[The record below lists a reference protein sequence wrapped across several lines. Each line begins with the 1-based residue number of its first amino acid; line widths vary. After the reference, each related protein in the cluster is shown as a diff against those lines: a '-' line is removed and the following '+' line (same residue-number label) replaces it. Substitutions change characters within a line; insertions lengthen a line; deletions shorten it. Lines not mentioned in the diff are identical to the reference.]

1 MAEKYTVADL
11 VAEFLPQVGVSTVFG
26 IVSVHNIP
34 MLDAIGQRNRLRY
47 VKARGEMGG
56 AHMADAYARVTGHLG
71 VIFTSTGPGMAN
83 AIPGLVEARF
93 AGSPVLHITGQTA
106 TRFID
111 RDVGTVHDVPGQTQA
126 LAAVCKAAYRVR
138 SAGEAFGVLV
148 RAAADAL
155 SAPRGPVSVEIPI
168 DLQRTAIPR
177 PAGLDALVLPITAP
191 LPPNPAEL
199 DEAAKIDG
207 ASPVQTYWLIFI
219 PLATPVLA
227 VVCLLSFIGTF
238 NEFIVARLF
247 LVEMSG
253 RTVAVGLQQFIGGQ
267 YATNWG
273 AFAAG
278 SILASIPIVIIF
290 LSLQR
295 YIVNGLTAGSVKG

>member
-111 RDVGTVHDVPGQTQA
+111 RDVGTVHDVPGKRKHSPLFAKQPIVC
-126 LAAVCKAAYRVR
+126 AARGKPLVFWCARQPMRCLRRVARFRSKSRLICNARPYRGR
-138 SAGEAFGVLV
+138 PGWMRWCCPS
-148 RAAADAL
+148 
-155 SAPRGPVSVEIPI
+155 
-168 DLQRTAIPR
+168 PR
-177 PAGLDALVLPITAP
+177 PCRLIRLSWMRRLPFCPKPNAP
-191 LPPNPAEL
+191 
-199 DEAAKIDG
+199 
-207 ASPVQTYWLIFI
+207 
-219 PLATPVLA
+219 
-227 VVCLLSFIGTF
+227 
-238 NEFIVARLF
+238 
-247 LVEMSG
+247 
-253 RTVAVGLQQFIGGQ
+253 
-267 YATNWG
+267 
-273 AFAAG
+273 
-278 SILASIPIVIIF
+278 
-290 LSLQR
+290 
-295 YIVNGLTAGSVKG
+295 